1 MSVFD
6 SIKNA
11 GSSAFGVAK
20 DFGGRFKE
28 ERQNQAQSAQADRI
42 ARAADEAGMGDGTAK
57 EESFLDRVTSTAKN
71 IGESVSS
78 AARETRNSESF
89 EKARED
95 FTTAFNET
103 REGVQGAI
111 NNAKEQRAEGK
122 HAQQPQEPQSPRNPY
137 AQKPNDDVIDGEV
150 VDEN

>member
-11 GSSAFGVAK
+11 GSSAFDVAK

-42 ARAADEAGMGDGTAK
+42 VRAADEAGMGDGTAK
-57 EESFLDRVTSTAKN
+57 EESFFDRVTSTAKSL
-71 IGESVSS
+71 GESVSS

-95 FTTAFNET
+95 FNTAFNET
-103 REGVQGAI
+103 REGVQSGI
-111 NNAKEQRAEGK
+111 NNVKEQRAEGK
-122 HAQQPQEPQSPRNPY
+122 HVQQPQEPQSPRNPY
-137 AQKPNDDVIDGEV
+137 APKPNDDVIDGEV

>member
-11 GSSAFGVAK
+11 GTSAFDVAK

-42 ARAADEAGMGDGTAK
+42 ARAADAAGMGDGTAK
-57 EESFLDRVTSTAKN
+57 EESFFDRVTSTAKN
-71 IGESVSS
+71 LGESVSS
-78 AARETRNSESF
+78 AARETRNSASF

-103 REGVQGAI
+103 RDGVEEAI
-111 NNAKEQRAEGK
+111 NNAKEKRAAERAEG
-122 HAQQPQEPQSPRNPY
+122 PEPKGPRNPY
-137 AQKPNDDVIDGEV
+137 SPKPNDNVIDGEV

>member
-11 GSSAFGVAK
+11 GTSAFDVAK

-28 ERQNQAQSAQADRI
+28 ERQNLAQSAQADRI
-42 ARAADEAGMGDGTAK
+42 ARAADAAGMGDGTSK

-95 FTTAFNET
+95 FSTAFTET
-103 REGVQGAI
+103 REGVEEAI
-111 NNAKEQRAEGK
+111 SNAKEKRAAERAEG
-122 HAQQPQEPQSPRNPY
+122 QEPQCPRNPY
-137 AQKPNDDVIDGEV
+137 SPKPNDNIIDGEV

>member
-1 MSVFD
+1 MPVFD

-11 GSSAFGVAK
+11 GSSAFDVAK

-57 EESFLDRVTSTAKN
+57 EESFFDRVTSTAKSL
-71 IGESVSS
+71 GESVSS

-95 FTTAFNET
+95 FNNAFTET

-111 NNAKEQRAEGK
+111 NNAKERRSAG
-122 HAQQPQEPQSPRNPY
+122 QQPQEPQSPRNPY

>member
-11 GSSAFGVAK
+11 GSSAFDVAK

-28 ERQNQAQSAQADRI
+28 ECQNQAQSAQADRI

-57 EESFLDRVTSTAKN
+57 EESFFDRVTSTAKN
-71 IGESVSS
+71 LGESVSS

-95 FTTAFNET
+95 FNTAFTET

-137 AQKPNDDVIDGEV
+137 APKPNDDVIDGEV

>member
-11 GSSAFGVAK
+11 GSSAFDVAK

-28 ERQNQAQSAQADRI
+28 ERQNQAQSAQAYRI

-57 EESFLDRVTSTAKN
+57 EESFFDRVTSTAKSL
-71 IGESVSS
+71 GESVSS

-95 FTTAFNET
+95 FNNAFTET

-111 NNAKEQRAEGK
+111 NNAKERRSAG
-122 HAQQPQEPQSPRNPY
+122 QQPQEPQSPRNPY
-137 AQKPNDDVIDGEV
+137 EQKPNDDVIDGEV

>member
-11 GSSAFGVAK
+11 GSSAFDVAK

-42 ARAADEAGMGDGTAK
+42 ARAADEARMGDGTAK
-57 EESFLDRVTSTAKN
+57 EESFFDRVTSTAKN

-137 AQKPNDDVIDGEV
+137 AQKPNDLSLIHI
-150 VDEN
+150 

>member
-11 GSSAFGVAK
+11 GSSAFDVAK

-57 EESFLDRVTSTAKN
+57 EESFFDRVTSTAKN

-78 AARETRNSESF
+78 AARETRMPSSRRSR
-89 EKARED
+89 KARA
-95 FTTAFNET
+95 TPTHRSRMMMSLTA
-103 REGVQGAI
+103 
-111 NNAKEQRAEGK
+111 K
-122 HAQQPQEPQSPRNPY
+122 
-137 AQKPNDDVIDGEV
+137 
-150 VDEN
+150 

>member
-11 GSSAFGVAK
+11 GSSAFDVAK

-28 ERQNQAQSAQADRI
+28 ERQNQAQNAQADRI
-42 ARAADEAGMGDGTAK
+42 ARAADAAGMGDGTAK
-57 EESFLDRVTSTAKN
+57 EESFFDRVTSTAKN
-71 IGESVSS
+71 LGESVSS

-89 EKARED
+89 VKARED
-95 FTTAFNET
+95 FNTAFAET
-103 REGVQGAI
+103 REGVQSAI
-111 NNAKEQRAEGK
+111 NNAKEQRAAG
-122 HAQQPQEPQSPRNPY
+122 QQPQEPQSPRNPY
-137 AQKPNDDVIDGEV
+137 APKPNDDVIDGEV

>member
-1 MSVFD
+1 MPVFD

-11 GSSAFGVAK
+11 GSSAFDVAK

-57 EESFLDRVTSTAKN
+57 EESFFDRVTSTAKSL
-71 IGESVSS
+71 GESVSS

-95 FTTAFNET
+95 FNNAFTET

-111 NNAKEQRAEGK
+111 NNAKERRSAG
-122 HAQQPQEPQSPRNPY
+122 QQPQEPQSPRNPY
-137 AQKPNDDVIDGEV
+137 EQKPNDDVIDGEV

>member
-11 GSSAFGVAK
+11 GSSAFDVAK

-28 ERQNQAQSAQADRI
+28 ERQRQAQSAQADRI
-42 ARAADEAGMGDGTAK
+42 ARAADASGMGDGTAK
-57 EESFLDRVTSTAKN
+57 EESFLDRVTSTAKDL
-71 IGESVSS
+71 GESVSS

-89 EKARED
+89 VKARED
-95 FTTAFNET
+95 FNTAFNET
-103 REGVQGAI
+103 RDGVQGAI
-111 NNAKEQRAEGK
+111 NNAKDQRAERPGT
-122 HAQQPQEPQSPRNPY
+122 QEPQGPRNPY
-137 AQKPNDDVIDGEV
+137 APKQNDNIIDGEI

>member
-6 SIKNA
+6 SFKNA
-11 GSSAFGVAK
+11 GSSAFDVAK

-42 ARAADEAGMGDGTAK
+42 ARAADAAGMGDGTAK
-57 EESFLDRVTSTAKN
+57 EESFFDRVTSTAKN
-71 IGESVSS
+71 LGESVSS
-78 AARETRNSESF
+78 AARETRNSASF

-103 REGVQGAI
+103 RDGVEEAI
-111 NNAKEQRAEGK
+111 NNAKDKRAES
-122 HAQQPQEPQSPRNPY
+122 QTPQSPRNPY
-137 AQKPNDDVIDGEV
+137 SPKPKDNVIDGEV
-150 VDEN
+150 IDEN